1 VPLPELYV
9 AYNGPGEIGGC
20 TRRFSV
26 NHQGVRIDAEVS
38 IIDIRYESLDDLDAS
53 DALAGY
59 SYFQKRKDE
68 LELQGMTRDRA
79 FMEARR
85 ECIEKGYMK
94 GFIEKEEFLVY
105 KRIFDYDEQLR
116 SEGEAIG
123 EARGVAI
130 GEARGVAIGEAR
142 GVAIGEAR
150 GVAIGEARGEARGVA
165 MQAEKMLR
173 SAINIDILKMSC
185 RGGFQPPAGDR
196 MSPLRNTQNISRR
209 LIFVRLSRIIPLT
222 LVKH

>member
-1 VPLPELYV
+1 
-9 AYNGPGEIGGC
+9 
-20 TRRFSV
+20 
-26 NHQGVRIDAEVS
+26 
-38 IIDIRYESLDDLDAS
+38 
-53 DALAGY
+53 
-59 SYFQKRKDE
+59 
-68 LELQGMTRDRA
+68 MTRDRA

-130 GEARGVAIGEAR
+130 GEARGEAI
-142 GVAIGEAR
+142 
-150 GVAIGEARGEARGVA
+150 GEARGVA

-173 SAINIDILKMSC
+173 SAIKNNRSLHVLEVMADDS
-185 RGGFQPPAGDR
+185 G
-196 MSPLRNTQNISRR
+196 ISRER
-209 LIFVRLSRIIPLT
+209 LQQLIEEAPGMVIA
-222 LVKH
+222 